1 METGFEGL
9 NLKNKN
15 IENLFAKTR
24 KSIFLCGSEKIL
36 TLAMSKKFYKT
47 KL

>member
-24 KSIFLCGSEKIL
+24 KSIFLCGS
-36 TLAMSKKFYKT
+36 KKNINLSYE
-47 KL
+47 